1 MASETQT
8 ALAAPIVQTA
18 AGKLRGSRTGEVNV
32 FKGVPYG
39 ASTGGAGRFMPPFP
53 PESWTGVR
61 DALAL
66 GPRSPQLPMMLLPQI
81 QALSDGMRFEDPMG
95 EDCLCLNVWS
105 AALAARKPVMVWLH
119 GGGFASG
126 SGGQAIYDGA
136 DLAAKHDVVVV
147 TVNHRLNAFGY
158 LYLAELGGEKYAD
171 SGNVGMLDIVQALE
185 WVRDNIAEFG
195 GDPGNVTIFG
205 ESGGGMKVTTLMAMP
220 SAKDLFHRAIVQS
233 GAMLKGITRDRAT
246 KFAQAFLAKLNL
258 RNDQVGELQSLPYQ
272 QLLDALSA
280 NPGSAFGMAPVVDG
294 RSLPRDPFDPQAPEL
309 SADVALLIGS
319 NATEFT
325 LFDPPPDSMDDATLR
340 ELTKQRMR
348 VDDAA
353 ADSLIAVYK
362 RSHGSNIEA
371 HIAMESDRFMR
382 INSIRQAER
391 KTAQGGAPAYMYY
404 FTWRTPVLEG
414 RLRSPHAIEI
424 PFVFDHPD
432 AWKGLT
438 GDGSERYDL
447 ADKMSGAWAAF
458 ARNGSPNTPDL
469 PNWPAYAGDER
480 ATMIFDNECKVMGD
494 PGREDRL
501 AFEASGG
508 GSTSLF

>member
-8 ALAAPIVQTA
+8 ALAAPLVQTA
-18 AGKLRGSRTGEVNV
+18 AGKLRGLRIGEVNV

-39 ASTGGAGRFMPPFP
+39 ASTSGAGRFMPPSA
-53 PESWTGVR
+53 PESWTGVH

-171 SGNVGMLDIVQALE
+171 SGNAGMLDIVQALE

-195 GDPGNVTIFG
+195 GDPNNVTIFG

-220 SAKDLFHRAIVQS
+220 SAKGLFHRAIVQS

-246 KFAQAFLAKLNL
+246 QFAQKLLAKLDLRPDQIDQLQNL
-258 RNDQVGELQSLPYQ
+258 PSQ

-294 RSLPRDPFDPQAPEL
+294 HSLPRDPFDPQAPEL
-309 SADVALLIGS
+309 SVDIPMLIGT

-325 LFDPPPDSMDDATLR
+325 LFELPPDSMDDATLR

-348 VDDAA
+348 VDDAT
-353 ADSLIAVYK
+353 ADGLIAVYK
-362 RSHGSNIEA
+362 RTHGSNLEA
-371 HIAMESDRFMR
+371 HIALESDRFMR

-414 RLRSPHAIEI
+414 RLRSPHAVEI

-432 AWKGLT
+432 AWNGLT
-438 GDGSERYDL
+438 GDGSERYAL
-447 ADKMSGAWAAF
+447 AHKMSGAWAAF

-469 PNWPAYAGDER
+469 PNWPAYASDER
-480 ATMIFDNECKVMGD
+480 VTMVFDNECKVVGD

-501 AFEASGG
+501 AFEASTG
-508 GSTSLF
+508 GSASLF